1 MSLNPFH
8 YAPQT
13 NRKTILEAATKMDEE
28 RNELNWHIVKK
39 DQSKNSSLIKGV
51 GRVNNMEVVGM
62 TCANI
67 CGVQLAMID
76 ITAGKPLLFQLAWKV
91 IRLIENKKTKTWMR
105 DNSDSIAHLPMVF
118 MSKIHQF
125 FLHLAYF
132 SQNSINT
139 NKIEIGDSTFETKQV
154 SVAVKLASNFFAK
167 MQEHIDDNSILK
179 DVPAF
184 TKSFFAE
191 ATGGG
196 SLLHHRP
203 LKLPSQSPTSQPKQT
218 AEGSAK
224 VTARPSS
231 KQQRARK
238 SRGTSPTR
246 V

>member
-1 MSLNPFH
+1 
-8 YAPQT
+8 
-13 NRKTILEAATKMDEE
+13 
-28 RNELNWHIVKK
+28 
-39 DQSKNSSLIKGV
+39 
-51 GRVNNMEVVGM
+51 
-62 TCANI
+62 
-67 CGVQLAMID
+67 
-76 ITAGKPLLFQLAWKV
+76 
-91 IRLIENKKTKTWMR
+91 
-105 DNSDSIAHLPMVF
+105 MVF

-224 VTARPSS
+224 VTARPSKAATGQKKQRNISDKSLKMGLFHMKKGTPTS
-231 KQQRARK
+231 KALPEKSTLKEGEIFVATRESATTITCYARTGSITPIGK
-238 SRGTSPTR
+238 MFPKKISPSCLCTWQSR